1 MIAQHWKSVP
11 FPQWGNNNHFW
22 KSFPGLS
29 HFFICVLSPRSPDQV
44 GSTSTSR
51 LRCTDLD
58 STPRL
63 VQGSSCLTLSDHDTS
78 SLLDFFVFFSEFLL
92 SKLHSSSCC
101 KFMALS
107 KDFRS
112 YTNAK
117 KHCVTV
123 KPQNVTVKSLGN
135 DSTRNTIT
143 STYHILIPLE
153 ILSVVSE
160 KRFNWGQEIPL
171 LPSAIAE

>member
-1 MIAQHWKSVP
+1 MFCPHAALIRWDPPQQADSGAQTWTAHQDWYRAVPVWHSVTTIHH
-11 FPQWGNNNHFW
+11 HFW
-22 KSFPGLS
+22 
-29 HFFICVLSPRSPDQV
+29 I
-44 GSTSTSR
+44 
-51 LRCTDLD
+51 
-58 STPRL
+58 
-63 VQGSSCLTLSDHDTS
+63 
-78 SLLDFFVFFSEFLL
+78 FFVFFSEFLL